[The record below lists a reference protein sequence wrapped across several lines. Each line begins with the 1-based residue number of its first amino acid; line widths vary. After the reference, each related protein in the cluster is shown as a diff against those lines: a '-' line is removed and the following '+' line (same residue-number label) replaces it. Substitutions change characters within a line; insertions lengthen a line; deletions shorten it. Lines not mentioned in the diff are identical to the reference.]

1 MRSNPLSVF
10 LGAVW
15 LFLWILPGSATQG
28 AAASVEGRVVKAAD
42 GEGIADVSVELV
54 RANANPPQAGANPLP
69 VPPSSR
75 LGATTDAAGRFVISN
90 VPPGEY
96 RLYATHPNGYVP
108 AEYGQRS
115 VTGIGQPITLT
126 AGQKLS
132 DAILRMS
139 RTASISGRV
148 IDADGDPAVFAS
160 ILAFRISYRQGGERK
175 VEIVQSVLTDDHG
188 DFRIFWLTPG
198 KYYLSAMPIEPRRYG
213 LPLSYASRFGGAQ
226 YLASPMLGYRTL
238 ESGEIVEET
247 WVPIYYPGTTDIR
260 SARQI
265 TLEAGQNFNV
275 GLSIADSPRRTLQV
289 GGVVFDPNG
298 QPLPGAAVD
307 LTPRKSDGH
316 SVVLP
321 RAQTGDDGRFTI
333 HGVLPGNYLMFV
345 SGDGTRDAIP
355 GARALSANTGQAPK
369 LLTAALSVDVSTTG
383 VQELKIQTVPALDI
397 PWQATI
403 EGSTASVPLNLRVSV
418 TRDPN
423 VAGAQNSAMPV
434 NQPGGNIL
442 RNVGFGDY
450 RVNIANLPQ
459 NAYVR
464 SIRMGSQDVL
474 KDGLHVSAEA
484 RDPLEIIIGARGA
497 AVDGVVVS
505 CVDRRISSATVVL
518 LPDLSQ
524 RETRLDLFK
533 TATSSV
539 DGKFHFDGITP
550 GTYRLFAWE
559 DFRPGDWYDA
569 ELMKTYEFNGVE
581 VRLNESDARSVNVTV
596 IPVERTQ

>member
-1 MRSNPLSVF
+1 L
-10 LGAVW
+10 
-15 LFLWILPGSATQG
+15 
-28 AAASVEGRVVKAAD
+28 
-42 GEGIADVSVELV
+42 
-54 RANANPPQAGANPLP
+54 
-69 VPPSSR
+69 
-75 LGATTDAAGRFVISN
+75 
-90 VPPGEY
+90 
-96 RLYATHPNGYVP
+96 
-108 AEYGQRS
+108 
-115 VTGIGQPITLT
+115 PITLT
-126 AGQKLS
+126 AGQKVS
-132 DAILRMS
+132 DVTLRMS

-148 IDADGDPAVFAS
+148 LDADGDPAVFAS
-160 ILAFRISYRQGGERK
+160 ILAFRISYREGGERK

-213 LPLSYASRFGGAQ
+213 LPLSYSSRFGGAQ

-260 SARQI
+260 AARQI

-275 GLSIADSPRRTLQV
+275 GLSTAESPRRTLQV
-289 GGVVFDPNG
+289 SGVVLDQNG
-298 QPLPGAAVD
+298 QPLPGAVVD

-333 HGVLPGNYLMFV
+333 HGVLPGSYLMYV
-345 SGDGTRDAIP
+345 SGDGTRGPVP
-355 GARALSANTGQAPK
+355 GTRVLTGNAGPGPN
-369 LLTAALSVDVSTTG
+369 LLTAALSVEVSATG
-383 VQELKIQTVPALDI
+383 VPELKIQTVPALAI

-403 EGSTASVPLNLRVSV
+403 EGSATNSALNLRVSV

-423 VAGAQNSAMPV
+423 VAGAQNSATPV

-450 RVNIANLPQ
+450 RVNIAQLPQ
-459 NAYVR
+459 NAFVR
-464 SIRMGSQDVL
+464 SIRLGSQDVL

-484 RDPLEIIIGARGA
+484 RDPLEIVLGAKGA
-497 AVDGVVVS
+497 VVDGVVVS
-505 CVDRRISSATVVL
+505 GVDRRVSSATVVL
-518 LPDLSQ
+518 LPELSQ

-539 DGKFHFDGITP
+539 DGKFHFEGIAP
-550 GTYRLFAWE
+550 GTYRIFAWE
-559 DFRPGDWYDA
+559 DIRPGDWYDA

-581 VRLNESDARSVNVTV
+581 VRLNESDTKSINVTV